1 MGSGSSTLLPAPDER
16 LLKSIKILDLSN
28 RDLAKVFGMFSK
40 HDTAQR
46 GCLTLAKVYHML
58 GERKSIFGDSLFE
71 LIGIRDFQELTFSEW
86 LDAITTF
93 CLFEEEDI
101 LRFCFFI
108 LDREKNGYIEKDE
121 MRMLVSM
128 LYHVDPVKGPTG
140 NTKVAFDKLSVQ
152 QDGKIEF
159 WEFELFNKAF
169 PSLFFPAFRLQVKMM
184 QAVWGEAWWGRKKR
198 KLQDNLE
205 EKRRNEENDRL
216 ADSRRLEAMR
226 QRRIKRKMGAC
237 KYSCWP
243 CGRAEYDKM
252 FPRANV
258 TVVDPAMEEEER
270 LRKQAED
277 KARLQR
283 EMDARYLNPETV
295 EYKKFKAKIDAKK
308 EREQNQRDNK
318 PETDGRRPVKR
329 EKNADERRWRLEN
342 RRIKN
347 GRVPATGGG
356 AFG

>member
-1 MGSGSSTLLPAPDER
+1 MGSSGSTLLPAPDDR

-28 RDLAKVFGMFSK
+28 TDLAKVFRLFCK
-40 HDTAQR
+40 YDTAQR
-46 GCLTLAKVYHML
+46 GCLSLANVYKML
-58 GERKSIFGDSLFE
+58 GEKKSIFGDSLFE

-93 CLFEEEDI
+93 CLFEEEEI

-121 MRMLVSM
+121 MRMLVNM
-128 LYHVDPVKGPTG
+128 LYNIDPVKGPTG

-198 KLQDNLE
+198 KFQDRLE
-205 EKRRNEENDRL
+205 LRRKHEEEDRL
-216 ADSRRLEAMR
+216 ADANRLEAMR

-237 KYSCWP
+237 KYFCWP

-258 TVVDPAMEEEER
+258 VVADPAAEEAER

-283 EMDARYLNPETV
+283 EMDARYLNPETQ
-295 EYKKFKAKIDAKK
+295 EYKKFREKLDAKK
-308 EREQNQRDNK
+308 EKEKNQRDKK
-318 PETDGRRPVKR
+318 PKAESRRPVKR
-329 EKNADERRWRLEN
+329 EKNADERRLRLEN
-342 RRIKN
+342 RRVKN
-347 GRVPATGGG
+347 GRLPPVGG